1 MILSENGQI
10 SRRNLLKAIAV
21 LGLSSCVPFIS
32 RTRFVH
38 LLTND
43 PHPDHYNPILKSLI
57 KLILPFD
64 HPDFPP
70 ITQEII
76 LQNIDYHFPF
86 TEEKQ
91 EPFQRAFM
99 VFNDIHLFGE
109 KLPAIMDEEAKLF
122 REFEGMDTSQIE
134 KKVNEFLNRDKDL
147 FSQFQKGFGTHTSF
161 NSAPAEVKEA
171 YFSLWAKSSFNI
183 RRMFYNSARGIINAC
198 AYCQKEMWDAIGY
211 GGHFNPKSKR

>member
-10 SRRNLLKAIAV
+10 SRRNFLKAIAV
-21 LGLSSCVPFIS
+21 LGLSSCVPFIY
-32 RTRFVH
+32 RNRFVH

-122 REFEGMDTSQIE
+122 REFEGMDTVQIE
-134 KKVNEFLNRDKDL
+134 KKVN
-147 FSQFQKGFGTHTSF
+147 
-161 NSAPAEVKEA
+161 
-171 YFSLWAKSSFNI
+171 
-183 RRMFYNSARGIINAC
+183 
-198 AYCQKEMWDAIGY
+198 
-211 GGHFNPKSKR
+211 

>member
-10 SRRNLLKAIAV
+10 SRRNFLKAIAV
-21 LGLSSCVPFIS
+21 LGLSSCVPFTS

-38 LLTND
+38 LMTND

-76 LQNIDYHFPF
+76 LQNIDYHFPL

-91 EPFQRAFM
+91 EPFQRAFL
-99 VFNDIHLFGE
+99 VFNDIQLFQE
-109 KLPAIMDEEAKLF
+109 KLPAILDEEIRLF
-122 REFEGMDTSQIE
+122 QEFEGLDKIQID
-134 KKVNEFLNRDKDL
+134 KKINEFLRKDTSL
-147 FSQFQKGFGTHTSF
+147 FIKFQKKFGIHTSF
-161 NSAPAEVKEA
+161 QSAPTEVQSA

-198 AYCQKEMWDAIGY
+198 AYCQEEMWDAIGY
-211 GGHFNPKSKR
+211 GGHFNPKLKR